1 MKQTERV
8 HIYTLL
14 SYITASDIRRGLP
27 NEILKGDS
35 TVKFKAFFANL
46 GAKISA
52 FCKKAWTCKFN
63 KVNSVVAWSVYG
75 GVLAL
80 SVLLALIFWL

>member
-1 MKQTERV
+1 M
-8 HIYTLL
+8 
-14 SYITASDIRRGLP
+14 
-27 NEILKGDS
+27 
-35 TVKFKAFFANL
+35 KFKAFFANL